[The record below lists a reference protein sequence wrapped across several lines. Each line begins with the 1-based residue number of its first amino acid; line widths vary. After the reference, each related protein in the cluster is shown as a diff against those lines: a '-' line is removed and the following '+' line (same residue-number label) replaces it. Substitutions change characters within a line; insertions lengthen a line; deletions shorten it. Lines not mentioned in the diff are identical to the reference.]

1 MGHKKINLLALFYL
15 VSMFF
20 LLNGCGGGG
29 NDTGTPREDKNVTW
43 FLKQHADLKE
53 NYFVGKFGVDNNP
66 AGWDTGA
73 YLRAY
78 IDMYEATHD
87 IRILR
92 DLNELLKIVADGN
105 DVLTGR
111 IDERTGTVLPGWGTR
126 AYDYGPEGGER
137 YSDMLTNALF
147 AYPLAAFV
155 RIVRE
160 DPALEHEFGADAQ
173 RYEKMVRELYRVQ
186 KPFVKAKGSPYPD
199 GTTGACY
206 AYPENYYEDRQNY
219 SGHEAPINLTVIIA
233 EPLVELYRAS
243 VAEGTP
249 DDAYKTIVEK
259 VANYIWWNMR
269 FKTTAQKDRYL
280 VWYYWPDDI
289 DPDTIRMEDLT
300 HGARLAEFV
309 VTLHDAGLRKRW
321 TQKRL
326 QYLANTFTC
335 GALIDDTT
343 FANYVDGTGGVYEDD
358 AATLYEWL
366 VLQRYSRA
374 SSRKSI
380 LYYLEKAMKEE
391 GESRKYNLAVFA
403 KFVRYG
409 KE

>member
-1 MGHKKINLLALFYL
+1 MKTKRLFFVTLLYFGILIM
-15 VSMFF
+15 S
-20 LLNGCGGGG
+20 GCGGGG
-29 NDTGTPREDKNVTW
+29 NAEGPRRDNKEVAW
-43 FLKQHADLKE
+43 FLSQHEDLKE
-53 NYFVGKFGVDNNP
+53 NYFVGKFGVDSNP
-66 AGWDTGA
+66 PGWDTGA
-73 YLRAY
+73 YMRAY
-78 IDMYEATHD
+78 IDMYEATRD
-87 IRILR
+87 VRILR
-92 DLNELLKIVADGN
+92 KLNELLKIVADGN
-105 DVLTGR
+105 DAVTGR

-126 AYDYGPEGGER
+126 AYDYGPDGGER

-160 DPALEHEFGADAQ
+160 DPALAHEFGADAQ
-173 RYEKMVRELYRVQ
+173 RYEEMVRELYRVQ
-186 KPFVKAKGSPYPD
+186 KPFVTSKDSPYPD

-206 AYPENYYEDRQNY
+206 AYPENYYEDKQNY
-219 SGHEAPINLTVIIA
+219 SGYEAPINLTVIIA
-233 EPLVELYRAS
+233 EPLAELYRAS
-243 VAEGTP
+243 VAEGRP
-249 DDAYKTIVEK
+249 NDAYQTTVEQ
-259 VANYIWWNMR
+259 VADYIWWNMR

-280 VWYYWPDDI
+280 IWYYWPDNI

-309 VTLHDAGLRKRW
+309 VTLHDADLRKRW
-321 TQKRL
+321 TQKRM

-335 GALIDDTT
+335 GALIGDTT
-343 FANYVDGTGGVYEDD
+343 FANYIDGTGGVYEND

-366 VLQRYSRA
+366 VLQRYSHA

-380 LYYLEKAMKEE
+380 LYYLKKAMREE